1 MSRGI
6 LNSRIGTQVVWA
18 GEEESLAQGATQ
30 VPIVQSVAFGYDDLE
45 AWQDAALGRKP
56 GHIYSRNTNPT
67 VTALEEKVRI
77 LEAAEAA
84 TSMASGMAAIS
95 NTLFALLRP
104 GDRIVTVKDTY
115 GGTNQLFRE
124 FFPKMNLIVQLC
136 DTTDLEQIEAEIAKG
151 CTIVYLETPTNPTLK
166 VIDIARLAKAGHRA
180 GATVV
185 TDNTFATPI
194 NQRPLQLGSDLV
206 LHSVSKFLGGHA
218 DALGGIVCGRK
229 ELIQPIFHFR
239 EITGAALDPF
249 AAYLLLRGLKTLQ
262 LRIERQNASALKV
275 ARYLEGHKAV
285 AQVNYPGLQSH
296 PQHEIAKRQM
306 PGGFG
311 GMLSFVLHGDY
322 EAVKK
327 FLPRLKFAHRAANL
341 GAVETIVGPPATTSH
356 VEVSAKDRAAM
367 GIPETLIRYSTGIED
382 VEDLIADLAQALSGL
397 RVSEDA

>member
-1 MSRGI
+1 
-6 LNSRIGTQVVWA
+6 
-18 GEEESLAQGATQ
+18 
-30 VPIVQSVAFGYDDLE
+30 
-45 AWQDAALGRKP
+45 
-56 GHIYSRNTNPT
+56 
-67 VTALEEKVRI
+67 
-77 LEAAEAA
+77 
-84 TSMASGMAAIS
+84 
-95 NTLFALLRP
+95 
-104 GDRIVTVKDTY
+104 
-115 GGTNQLFRE
+115 
-124 FFPKMNLIVQLC
+124 
-136 DTTDLEQIEAEIAKG
+136 
-151 CTIVYLETPTNPTLK
+151 
-166 VIDIARLAKAGHRA
+166 
-180 GATVV
+180 
-185 TDNTFATPI
+185 
-194 NQRPLQLGSDLV
+194 V
-206 LHSVSKFLGGHA
+206 LHSASKFLGGHA

-262 LRIERQNASALKV
+262 LRIERQNASAIKV
-275 ARYLEGHKAV
+275 ARYLEDHKAV
-285 AQVNYPGLQSH
+285 AQVNYPGLESH

-356 VEVSAKDRAAM
+356 VEVSANDRAAM